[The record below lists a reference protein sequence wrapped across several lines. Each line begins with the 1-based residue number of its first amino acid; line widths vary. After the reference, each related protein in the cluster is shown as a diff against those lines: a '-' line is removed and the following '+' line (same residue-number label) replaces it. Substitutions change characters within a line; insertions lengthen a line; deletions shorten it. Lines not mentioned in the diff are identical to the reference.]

1 MLHNIHSCKWC
12 WVVKKGNRIRRL
24 MSIMSNRFFLEQVRV
39 SKWHKCIYFPQAI
52 CTLCEPLL
60 CCCFACYFSCSNK
73 DKKVLARAKGLIHLV
88 SDEGF
93 GASCQL
99 EIQLLL
105 FEEEIISVT
114 SILVICS
121 GVYYTLGYIP
131 HFSNVQL
138 LAEFKLTHLLNKIQ
152 FNIVSRVL
160 SLWNTKFKLV

>member
-1 MLHNIHSCKWC
+1 MLHNIHSCEWC
-12 WVVKKGNRIRRL
+12 WVVKRETESEGSCQSCQID
-24 MSIMSNRFFLEQVRV
+24 FFLEQVRV

-114 SILVICS
+114 YILVICS
-121 GVYYTLGYIP
+121 GAYTGVYSTFLKCP
-131 HFSNVQL
+131 
-138 LAEFKLTHLLNKIQ
+138 TTC
-152 FNIVSRVL
+152 RV
-160 SLWNTKFKLV
+160 

>member
-52 CTLCEPLL
+52 CALCEPLL

-121 GVYYTLGYIP
+121 ALWTGSKLDPTAMLSRRGYYRKGAAWPLYRSYIVP
-131 HFSNVQL
+131 P
-138 LAEFKLTHLLNKIQ
+138 
-152 FNIVSRVL
+152 
-160 SLWNTKFKLV
+160 